1 MITDLETQIWKQAY
15 EAQRNRMRVETIAD
29 EMAIRYADGALA
41 EYQADTA
48 RRVSERR
55 ANRT

>member
-1 MITDLETQIWKQAY
+1 MMTDLEAQIWKQAY
-15 EAQRNRMRVETIAD
+15 EAERNRMRVETIAD
-29 EMAIRYADGALA
+29 EMAVHHADGVLA
-41 EYQADTA
+41 EYQAITA